1 MALTKERKNEA
12 VVAFGKNDK
21 DTGSAEV
28 QIALLTR
35 RVEELT
41 EHFKRHPKDSNS
53 LRGLRMVVGQR
64 SRLLSYLRRRD
75 LSKYREIIA
84 KLNLRK

>member
-1 MALTKERKNEA
+1 MALTKEKKNEA

-53 LRGLRMVVGQR
+53 LRGLRKVVGQR